1 MNGMDLDLLT
11 RVDQLRTGMILQ
23 VRQSTMIDVEIP
35 IAACFSISILQTMV
49 FPQLMLLDISDY
61 W

>member
-1 MNGMDLDLLT
+1 MDLDLLT

-35 IAACFSISILQTMV
+35 IAVCFSISILQTMV